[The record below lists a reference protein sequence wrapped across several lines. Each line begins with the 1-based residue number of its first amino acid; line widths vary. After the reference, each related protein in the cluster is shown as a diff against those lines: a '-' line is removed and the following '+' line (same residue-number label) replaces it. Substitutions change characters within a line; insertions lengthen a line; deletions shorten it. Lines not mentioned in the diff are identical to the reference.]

1 MDGLGL
7 WLEKWLRPLS
17 KSCANVSPELFSWMA
32 LASSVGAGL
41 LLFSAE
47 KEPALAFGV
56 LPLMIIRLVTES
68 IEQSI
73 LDGMKE
79 VNPGLLLTVRL
90 CHRLS
95 DLSMFLGLVFWEQ
108 IRPHLALL
116 AIVSMMLVSYVG
128 EIGHGFGRSERGGL
142 LCKSNR
148 IVLLMFF
155 CVVYALRSK
164 AEVYGYSVFEV
175 MFVLYIPLASI
186 TLLQRMDS
194 IINSFKKKDQD

>member
-1 MDGLGL
+1 MDGISL

-17 KSCANVSPELFSWMA
+17 KSCANVSPEVFSWMG
-32 LASSVGAGL
+32 LAASAGAGFF
-41 LLFSAE
+41 LFAAE
-47 KEPALAFGV
+47 KQPIMALGV
-56 LPLMIIRLVTES
+56 LPLLIIRLVTES

-79 VNPGLLLTVRL
+79 VNPGLQLTVRL

-95 DLSMFLGLVFWEQ
+95 DLSMLMGLIFWEQ

-116 AIVSMMLVSYVG
+116 AIISMMLVSYVG
-128 EIGHGFGRSERGGL
+128 EIGNGFGHSERGGL

-155 CVVYALRSK
+155 CVVYSVRAK
-164 AEVYGYSVFEV
+164 AVVYGYSVFEV
-175 MFVLYIPLASI
+175 MFVLFIPLASI

-194 IINSFKKKDQD
+194 IINSFKRKDD